1 MTPEELVQTTSGPI
15 GSIGSAYYFI
25 PETLA
30 VGKELGLGGFQWYFL
45 GRGGVLGDV
54 EAPVVQAAFGYFAPA
69 MTAKMWNAARDKVP
83 PRQAGT
89 RYHQC
94 AADFGRA
101 RLGGVDG
108 LGAYCEAAQAVVAAA
123 DPAGLSLF
131 AGIAAEP
138 LVDDVAGRA
147 FQLTAVLRELRGS
160 AHLVAVLASG
170 LTAHQAHFLRR
181 PNDQKTFGYDEEH
194 PPAVTD
200 ADRAAL
206 AAADVL
212 TDRLV
217 LPAFSALDASGAAA
231 LAAGVAGIAA
241 ALAP

>member
-1 MTPEELVQTTSGPI
+1 MTPEDLVQTTSGPI
-15 GSIGSAYYFI
+15 GSTGSAFYFI

-30 VGKELGLGGFQWYFL
+30 VGKEHGLGGFQWYFL

-54 EAPVVQAAFGYFAPA
+54 EPSVVQAAFGYFHPA
-69 MTAKMWNAARDKVP
+69 LVAKVWNAAKEKVP
-83 PRQAGT
+83 ARQAGHH
-89 RYHQC
+89 YHVC

-101 RLGGVDG
+101 KLAGVDG
-108 LGAYCEAAQAVVAAA
+108 LGAFCDAAQAVAGAA

-138 LVDDVAGRA
+138 LVDDLPGRA
-147 FQLTAVLRELRGS
+147 YQLVTVLRELRGS

-170 LTAHQAHFLRR
+170 LTAHKAHFIRR
-181 PNDQKTFGYDEEH
+181 PNDYKSFGYDETT
-194 PPAVTD
+194 PPAITD

-206 AAADVL
+206 VAADGL

-217 LPAFSALDASGAAA
+217 LPAFSVLDSTGAAA
-231 LAAGVAGIAA
+231 LAAGVAGVAA
-241 ALAP
+241 ALAG

>member
-1 MTPEELVQTTSGPI
+1 MTPEELVQTVSGPI
-15 GSIGSAYYFI
+15 GSIGSAFYFI

-30 VGKELGLGGFQWYFL
+30 VGKEHGISGFAWYFL

-54 EAPVVQAAFGYFAPA
+54 EPAVVQAAFGYFAPA
-69 MTAKMWNAARDKVP
+69 VAAKMWNTAREKMA
-83 PRQAGT
+83 PREAGH
-89 RYHQC
+89 RYHLC

-101 RLGGVDG
+101 KLGGVAG
-108 LGAYCEAAQAVVAAA
+108 LDAYCDAALAVVAAA

-170 LTAHQAHFLRR
+170 LSAETAHFLRR
-181 PNDQKTFGYDEEH
+181 PNDYKTFGYDEAN

-206 AAADVL
+206 AASDAL

-217 LPAFSALDASGAAA
+217 LPAFSVLDAAGAAA
-231 LAAGVAGIAA
+231 LADGVAAIGA
-241 ALAP
+241 ALA